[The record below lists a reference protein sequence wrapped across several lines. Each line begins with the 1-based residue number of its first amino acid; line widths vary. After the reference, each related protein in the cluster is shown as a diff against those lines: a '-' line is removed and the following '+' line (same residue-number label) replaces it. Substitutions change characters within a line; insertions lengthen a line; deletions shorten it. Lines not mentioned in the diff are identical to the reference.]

1 MGTSPT
7 AWLPLVLSS
16 LALVLGVAAIL
27 TALRTR
33 AAATPTPAMRR
44 LQEKLSGP
52 EGEQL
57 LAELAAE
64 VQAHAARLREAESLA
79 SQLSNQLRSTVQ
91 KVGLE
96 RFNAEKGLGGNLSFA
111 LVMLDARNHGF
122 CLTSIHNLESGRIF
136 LRGVVSGKTEL
147 PLLPEEEVALQQ
159 ALNG

>member
-7 AWLPLVLSS
+7 VWLPLVLSS
-16 LALVLGVAAIL
+16 LALVLGIAAML
-27 TALRTR
+27 TALRAR
-33 AAATPTPAMRR
+33 AAATPTAAMRR

-57 LAELAAE
+57 LAELATE

-122 CLTSIHNLESGRIF
+122 CLTSIHNLESARIF
-136 LRGVVSGKTEL
+136 LRGVVNAKTEM
-147 PLLPEEEVALQQ
+147 PLLPEEEAALQQ
-159 ALNG
+159 ALKG

>member
-1 MGTSPT
+1 MGTSP
-7 AWLPLVLSS
+7 AVWLPLVLSS
-16 LALVLGVAAIL
+16 LALVLGLAAML
-27 TALRTR
+27 TALRAR
-33 AAATPTPAMRR
+33 AAIAPTPAMRR

-57 LAELAAE
+57 LAELATE

-79 SQLSNQLRSTVQ
+79 SQLSNQLRSAVQ

-96 RFNAEKGLGGNLSFA
+96 RFNAEKGLGGNLSFV

-136 LRGVVSGKTEL
+136 LRGIVSGKTEL
-147 PLLPEEEVALQQ
+147 PLLPEEDTALQQ
-159 ALNG
+159 ALKG